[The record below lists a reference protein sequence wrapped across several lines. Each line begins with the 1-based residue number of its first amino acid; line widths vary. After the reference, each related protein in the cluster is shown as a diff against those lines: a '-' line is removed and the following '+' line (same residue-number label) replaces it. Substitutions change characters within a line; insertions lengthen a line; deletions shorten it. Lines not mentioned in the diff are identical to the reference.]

1 MARKSNAQIN
11 IRSDFVRERAFALAA
26 ETGKTVTQVLEDA
39 VRTYRPPPLVEL
51 EPLPEGFEYGPAG
64 FIIQTAEL
72 NLTPERHLNAV
83 EEARESR
90 DLQMRKQLP

>member
-39 VRTYRPPPLVEL
+39 VRAYRPPPPVEL
-51 EPLPEGFEYGPAG
+51 EPVPDGFVVSGR
-64 FIIQTAEL
+64 ILVQQTDRKTSL
-72 NLTPERHLNAV
+72 NEILEAIEQTRNQPLFHDETPI
-83 EEARESR
+83 
-90 DLQMRKQLP
+90 D